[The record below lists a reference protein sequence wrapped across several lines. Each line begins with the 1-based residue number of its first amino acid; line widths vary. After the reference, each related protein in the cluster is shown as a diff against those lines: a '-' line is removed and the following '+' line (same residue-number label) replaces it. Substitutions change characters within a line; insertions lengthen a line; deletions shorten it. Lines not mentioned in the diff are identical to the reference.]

1 MQAALA
7 RGLRGLDLEVPSMF
21 KKLLLALGFAK
32 APAPVRSYL
41 TVSSFVGALPALA
54 WVLWRNRNRIRPLLQ
69 RASSRSI
76 HAT

>member
-1 MQAALA
+1 
-7 RGLRGLDLEVPSMF
+7 MF

-54 WVLWRNRNRIRPLLQ
+54 WVLWRNRDRLRPLLQ
-69 RASSRSI
+69 RASSRVDAVRARS
-76 HAT
+76 HAGGQAATVS